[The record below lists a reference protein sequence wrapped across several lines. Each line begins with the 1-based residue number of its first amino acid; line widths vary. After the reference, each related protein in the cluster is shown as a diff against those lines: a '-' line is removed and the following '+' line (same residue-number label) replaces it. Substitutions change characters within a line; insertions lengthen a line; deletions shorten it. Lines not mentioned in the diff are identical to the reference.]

1 MIYYY
6 RDDFF
11 ERTDPLKNERKRIE
25 LLDEL
30 RGFAILAMIVHHFF
44 LDVGFVLGLDRGYE
58 IFNKLCV
65 FQPLFW
71 AIFIIISGICSRLSR
86 NAVKRGII
94 VFGAGLVI
102 TLITAVIMPRLG
114 ITGAEIYFGI
124 LSCLGSCMI
133 ITGLLMPIIKKAN
146 PIIGMAVSALLFAVT
161 YSISSGTLLFGLISL
176 PNALYKTNYLA
187 PLGFFSNSF
196 TSADYFAI
204 FPWLFMFL
212 FGAFF
217 GKYAADGAF
226 PEWTY
231 QKHVRAFA
239 FVGRNS
245 LWFYLGH
252 QVVIYAILY
261 AFIGIMMLYTKLS
274 MK

>member
-1 MIYYY
+1 M
-6 RDDFF
+6 
-11 ERTDPLKNERKRIE
+11 ENEKRRIE

-44 LDVGFVLGLDRGYE
+44 LDLGFVLGLEVGYR

-65 FQPLFW
+65 LQPLFW

-86 NAVKRGII
+86 NTIKRGAI
-94 VFGAGLVI
+94 VLGAGLVV
-102 TLITAVIMPRLG
+102 TLVTAVIMPKLG

-133 ITGLLMPIIKKAN
+133 ITGLLMPLIKKIK
-146 PIIGMAVSALLFAVT
+146 PLYGMLVCAVLFALT
-161 YSISSGTLLFGLISL
+161 YSIGNHSLLFGLIPL
-176 PNALYKTNYLA
+176 PEALYQTNWLM
-187 PLGFFSNSF
+187 PLGFYTKDFV
-196 TSADYFAI
+196 SADYFAL

-217 GKYAADGAF
+217 GQYAADGAF
-226 PEWTY
+226 PAWTY
-231 QKHVRAFA
+231 RKHVRPFA

-245 LWFYLGH
+245 LWFYLAH
-252 QVVIYAILY
+252 QPVIYALLY
-261 AFIGIMMLYTKLS
+261 AFIGILKLYTRWTIQ
-274 MK
+274 